1 MMLPIEALWEHLTLG
16 DKLQLI
22 QLLKAEGLL

>member
-1 MMLPIEALWEHLTLG
+1 MTLPIEELWNHLTLG

-22 QLLKAEGLL
+22 KLLKEEGLI

>member
-1 MMLPIEALWEHLTLG
+1 LTVPIEVMWEHLTLG

-22 QLLKAEGLL
+22 KLLREEGLI

>member
-1 MMLPIEALWEHLTLG
+1 MTLPIETLWENLTLG